1 MKCSKIV
8 PKTSNGRFSV
18 VSQPACQV
26 TSRSLVVMLAEVM
39 RKQAVACGRQSDL
52 NSATQT
58 VESDLGRS
66 LHHRHQTHELRM
78 AAACDIALA
87 YWNMTIMVNCNSQQA
102 VALNNMKQL
111 WAQTPTVANSKP
123 PSTVCGYREDC

>member
-8 PKTSNGRFSV
+8 SKTPNGRFIV

-66 LHHRHQTHELRM
+66 LHHNIRLM
-78 AAACDIALA
+78 NYA
-87 YWNMTIMVNCNSQQA
+87 W
-102 VALNNMKQL
+102 QL
-111 WAQTPTVANSKP
+111 HVTLLWRIGT
-123 PSTVCGYREDC
+123 